1 MHAKAKNIGNRAP
14 IFFLSSYRQPV
25 LTIRLSLS
33 LIFKAVIQ
41 NADDNGDNHTYVD
54 KQYQHTVYLVVFA
67 CHKICG
73 DEGKCTI
80 FFFYVSH
87 YMQFHDFLLSNN
99 TNYHFFV
106 LNILRAENIREK
118 TKTRSSPKLTDIR

>member
-1 MHAKAKNIGNRAP
+1 MQKRKTLGIVP
-14 IFFLSSYRQPV
+14 QFFFLSSYRQPV
-25 LTIRLSLS
+25 LTIQLSLS

-41 NADDNGDNHTYVD
+41 NDDDNDDDNDSYVG

-80 FFFYVSH
+80 FFF
-87 YMQFHDFLLSNN
+87 
-99 TNYHFFV
+99 
-106 LNILRAENIREK
+106 LRQSLYAI
-118 TKTRSSPKLTDIR
+118 S

>member
-1 MHAKAKNIGNRAP
+1 MHKRKTLGIVP
-14 IFFLSSYRQPV
+14 QFFFLSSYRQPV

-41 NADDNGDNHTYVD
+41 NADDNGDNDTYVD

-118 TKTRSSPKLTDIR
+118 AKTRSSPKLTDIR